1 MLNLLFGTK
10 PGVCPVPAPSPGLI
24 ADTTLHYVL
33 SSTFIVSHIQA
44 LCVLAKVPG
53 QIYCF
58 PMHMT
63 ATDKQPD
70 IWNGNQFTW
79 VVLTVPFED
88 NFADAECRNSDY
100 YEDFYSCALV
110 LGAELNW

>member
-24 ADTTLHYVL
+24 ADTTLYYLL
-33 SSTFIVSHIQA
+33 SNNFIVSHIQA
-44 LCVLAKVPG
+44 LYVLAKVPG

-63 ATDKQPD
+63 ATEKQPDKQPD

-79 VVLTVPFED
+79 VNVGIETIMKIPTPVH
-88 NFADAECRNSDY
+88 
-100 YEDFYSCALV
+100 
-110 LGAELNW
+110 